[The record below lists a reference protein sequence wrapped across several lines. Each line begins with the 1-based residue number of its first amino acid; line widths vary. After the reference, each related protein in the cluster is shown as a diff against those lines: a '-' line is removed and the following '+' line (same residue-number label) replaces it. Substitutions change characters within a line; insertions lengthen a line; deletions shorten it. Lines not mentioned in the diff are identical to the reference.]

1 MGNNRVFRKDVS
13 QTNLLVKVG
22 KVSGRNAVRR
32 SKAMDLVVTYIEKG
46 VVYEEQPDGTKNQI
60 DFVELHPAKIP
71 LKKGMILR
79 GK

>member
-1 MGNNRVFRKDVS
+1 MKNRIFRKDVA

-22 KVSGRNAVRR
+22 KTCGKNAVRR

-46 VVYEEQPDGTKNQI
+46 VVYEELPNGSKIKIGLVDRNPTK
-60 DFVELHPAKIP
+60 LS
-71 LKKGMILR
+71 LKKGMVLH

>member
-22 KVSGRNAVRR
+22 KVSGRNAIRM

-60 DFVELHPAKIP
+60 DFVEINPSKIS